1 MCSSQTLQLVMK
13 RLVFHILPFAWF
25 ASSAMSHAAGNAAS
39 GWAISAGAEVRQM
52 SVGFSISPPAAP
64 NTTGLFSL
72 RDAAGLGDVGVV
84 SSKSQIIHYSDG
96 SVGPDRSGLGK
107 DRDTSFS
114 VAFTT
119 QVVFGTQPPGADFP
133 TAGSVTFHSSGTS
146 YAYER
151 SFFSNGF
158 STDDDQVVVGPYIRL
173 RRELS
178 SSPAFT
184 VGFATGWSYFQS
196 RHSSGEQIV
205 GRLVVNEI
213 ATRSNYTYLYSL
225 ASAGASAGFPP
236 DYDNSKATGAIYD
249 ADSYNSFGGFSP
261 GDPEFVHDPLTL
273 RSSSSTATPLLFMEA
288 RSIASLHLQTHVIPF
303 LFDVTWKLSPRMAAG
318 IEAGPTL
325 NLINHDLRSQ
335 TDWTLNGTRIA
346 RQTDSS
352 RGTHVAVGATV
363 RAKLAVALT
372 SDHRWSLEA
381 SGGYDWV
388 PSHNVRAGPAQA
400 EIDISSFVGSLGV
413 CFKF

>member
-1 MCSSQTLQLVMK
+1 MK

-96 SVGPDRSGLGK
+96 SVGPDRSSLGK

-114 VAFTT
+114 VASTT

-236 DYDNSKATGAIYD
+236 ITITPRQPVP
-249 ADSYNSFGGFSP
+249 FMM
-261 GDPEFVHDPLTL
+261 
-273 RSSSSTATPLLFMEA
+273 RTATTPSAALARETQNLFTTLS
-288 RSIASLHLQTHVIPF
+288 RSAHPAALRPRCF
-303 LFDVTWKLSPRMAAG
+303 LWRLAPSPACTCKR
-318 IEAGPTL
+318 T
-325 NLINHDLRSQ
+325 
-335 TDWTLNGTRIA
+335 
-346 RQTDSS
+346 
-352 RGTHVAVGATV
+352 
-363 RAKLAVALT
+363 
-372 SDHRWSLEA
+372 
-381 SGGYDWV
+381 
-388 PSHNVRAGPAQA
+388 
-400 EIDISSFVGSLGV
+400 
-413 CFKF
+413 